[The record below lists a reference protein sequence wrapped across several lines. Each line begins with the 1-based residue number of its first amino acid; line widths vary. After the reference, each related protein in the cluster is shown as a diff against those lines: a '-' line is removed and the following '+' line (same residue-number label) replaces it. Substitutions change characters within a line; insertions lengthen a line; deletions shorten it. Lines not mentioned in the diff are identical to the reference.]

1 MIGYLKGKIID
12 KNEKTVIILI
22 NNVGYTLFIPEKEIN
37 FIKIDSENEFYT
49 ELIVRENEMTLYG
62 FLTRDEKEMFNLLN
76 EVSGIGP
83 KSSIAIIS
91 FMEINSFSKAV
102 INEDLNL
109 LIKLPGVGKKT
120 AQRIILDIKEKLV
133 KRGPFGDGKN
143 SEDDY
148 PQVQN
153 GKLTD
158 VFDTLEALGYS
169 NREILKLLPEMEK
182 NEDLTEQEMIKKA
195 LKILSGR

>member
-133 KRGPFGDGKN
+133 KRGPFGDEKN